1 MTPTPTRPR
10 LAGVM
15 EEVAAILR
23 KHGEDSW
30 AGRIEDD
37 LYFVAQGDAYGA
49 QRFLSYFGGMGS

>member
-1 MTPTPTRPR
+1 
-10 LAGVM
+10 M